1 MPWADYPQAMTD
13 AARRGIR
20 LNKEKGGSC
29 ATPVGKETARIL
41 SSRRALSDARVVR
54 MKAYLERART
64 YYKPDDTKA
73 CGTISY
79 LLWGGL
85 PALRWSRRI
94 VKKIQEN
101 AAE

>member
-1 MPWADYPQAMTD
+1 MPWGDYPQAMTD
-13 AARRGIR
+13 AAKRGIR
-20 LNKEKGGSC
+20 LNKERGGRC
-29 ATPVGKETARIL
+29 ATAVGKETSRIL
-41 SSRRALSDARVVR
+41 SSRGELSNARVVR

-64 YYKPDDTKA
+64 YYKPDDTEA

-94 VKKIQEN
+94 VKKIKEN
-101 AAE
+101 ADK

>member
-1 MPWADYPQAMTD
+1 
-13 AARRGIR
+13 
-20 LNKEKGGSC
+20 
-29 ATPVGKETARIL
+29 
-41 SSRRALSDARVVR
+41 

-64 YYKPDDTKA
+64 YYKPDDTEA

-94 VKKIQEN
+94 VKKIKEN
-101 AAE
+101 ADQ

>member
-1 MPWADYPQAMTD
+1 MPWTEYPQAMKA

-20 LNKEKGGSC
+20 LNKERGGRC
-29 ATPVGKETARIL
+29 ATAVGKETARIL
-41 SSRRALSDARVVR
+41 SSGGALSDARVVR
-54 MKAYLERART
+54 MRAYLERART
-64 YYKPDDTKA
+64 YYKPNDAEA

-94 VKKIQEN
+94 VKKIKEN
-101 AAE
+101 ADK